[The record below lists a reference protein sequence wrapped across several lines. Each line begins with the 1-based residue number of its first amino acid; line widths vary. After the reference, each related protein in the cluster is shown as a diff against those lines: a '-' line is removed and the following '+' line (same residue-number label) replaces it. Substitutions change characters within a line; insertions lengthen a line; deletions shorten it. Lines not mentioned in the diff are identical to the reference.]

1 MEDSKN
7 SKSRSG
13 ELRSIEIEG
22 RTPAEAIEKALS
34 ILKATRDTVKVKILT
49 EEERGLFGME
59 GARPA
64 KVKVTL
70 LRKKRALKNSYPAG

>member
-1 MEDSKN
+1 MEN
-7 SKSRSG
+7 SKKSKSKPG

-22 RTPAEAIEKALS
+22 RSPAEAIEKALS
-34 ILKATRDTVKVKILT
+34 ILKITRGSVRVKILV

-70 LRKKRALKNSYPAG
+70 LRKKKT